1 MARFADWLS
10 RVRLVYKR
18 SSLTLKIMVLC
29 AIVVSIVTLS
39 VLGGVLADQQAQTEA
54 MRQQA
59 GRLEQE
65 NQDLEDK
72 IDNLGSVD
80 SVEDIAKEELGL
92 VDPDTVIIDPEK

>member
-39 VLGGVLADQQAQTEA
+39 VFYIERIRKLQKQYA
-54 MRQQA
+54 
-59 GRLEQE
+59 
-65 NQDLEDK
+65 
-72 IDNLGSVD
+72 
-80 SVEDIAKEELGL
+80 
-92 VDPDTVIIDPEK
+92 